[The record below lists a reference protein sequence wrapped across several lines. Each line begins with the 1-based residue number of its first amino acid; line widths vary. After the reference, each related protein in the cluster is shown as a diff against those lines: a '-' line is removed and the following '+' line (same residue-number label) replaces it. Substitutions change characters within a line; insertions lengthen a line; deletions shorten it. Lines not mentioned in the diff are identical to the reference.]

1 MEKSS
6 NLERVLLVVG
16 DFITLAIVTVIGFAS
31 HGTADTAGSRML
43 TTFIPLVVAWF
54 VFAPLL
60 HNFDRGVYLDVRQL
74 WRPLWAMILASPMAA
89 WLRGLLLN
97 SPILPIFVVI
107 LGGVSSM
114 AILLWRG
121 VYWLVATRLKRADG

>member
-74 WRPLWAMILASPMAA
+74 WRPLCAMI
-89 WLRGLLLN
+89 
-97 SPILPIFVVI
+97 
-107 LGGVSSM
+107 
-114 AILLWRG
+114 
-121 VYWLVATRLKRADG
+121 

>member
-1 MEKSS
+1 MC
-6 NLERVLLVVG
+6 
-16 DFITLAIVTVIGFAS
+16 D
-31 HGTADTAGSRML
+31 D
-43 TTFIPLVVAWF
+43 
-54 VFAPLL
+54 
-60 HNFDRGVYLDVRQL
+60 
-74 WRPLWAMILASPMAA
+74 LASPMAA